1 MTDELLKLH
10 TERMFVKKVCDRS
23 LVNVQAALVT
33 AASKMAK
40 VGAVV
45 SEEDVLRTL
54 VEAYGLEASE
64 EGLAMVGMDPAL
76 VEAAIG
82 YNVNFEDRDVALAEY
97 EANKAEYDA
106 YYAKVVA
113 KTPKKDTFEEK
124 AL

>member
-64 EGLAMVGMDPAL
+64 EGLAMVGMEPAL

-82 YNVNFEDRDVALAEY
+82 YNVNFEDRNVALAEY
-97 EANKAEYDA
+97 EANKSEYDV
-106 YYAKVVA
+106 YYAKVA
-113 KTPKKDTFEEK
+113 IKTSKKDTFEEK